1 MVLADPVRIGL
12 VGFGFGGE
20 VFHGPFIEAA
30 RGVELAGVVSRS
42 PKTRAALERRFPGV
56 PAYPSL
62 AALAAAE
69 RAGAGLDAVTITT
82 PPDTRRNLV
91 LEALSLGLHVVA
103 DKPFAPDAAGAREL
117 DTAARQAGLVLSVY
131 HNRRWDSDIVTLR
144 ALLYS
149 RRLGTVTRFHSRMD
163 QGDGSTMEGG
173 PSGGLLRD
181 LGSHVIDQALWLF
194 GPAERVYA
202 TLEWTDTPQGRTDSS
217 FVISLTHRSGVVS
230 HLSASKLN
238 YLQERELRV
247 YGSLGSYLARSVDVQ
262 ARDAISGL
270 RPVDNRERWGYEP
283 EAAWGSLNTAAGSV
297 GVPADQGDYTD
308 YYERFAAAV
317 RSGGPAPV
325 SAAEAV
331 RVLEVLDAAR
341 HSAERGATVELPSD

>member
-1 MVLADPVRIGL
+1 MAPTDPLRIGL

-42 PKTRAALERRFPGV
+42 PKTRAGLERRFPGV

-62 AALAAAE
+62 AELAAGE

-82 PPDTRRNLV
+82 PPDTRRALV

-103 DKPFAPDAAGAREL
+103 DKPFAPDAAGAEEL
-117 DTAARQAGLVLSVY
+117 DAAARSAGLVLSVY

-144 ALLYS
+144 ALLDS
-149 RRLGTVTRFHSRMD
+149 GRLGAVTRFHSRMD

-181 LGSHVIDQALWLF
+181 LGSHVVDQALWLF
-194 GPAERVYA
+194 GPAQRVYA
-202 TLEWTDTPQGRTDSS
+202 TLEWVDTPQGRTDSA
-217 FVISLTHRSGVVS
+217 FVLSITHRSGVTS
-230 HLSASKLN
+230 QLSASKLN
-238 YLQERELRV
+238 YLDGRELRV
-247 YGSLGSYLARSVDVQ
+247 YGALGSYLARGIDVQ

-270 RPVDNRERWGYEP
+270 RPVDDREGWGHEP
-283 EAAWGSLNTAAGSV
+283 ESAWGTLNTAAGSV
-297 GVPADQGDYTD
+297 PVPAEQGDYTD

-317 RSGGPAPV
+317 REGGPAPV

-341 HSAERGATVELPSD
+341 LSAERGAASELG